1 MINYW
6 RQTTV
11 SLKIYFRNLNL
22 FQPPVGSNAREDEQS
37 HFNIIVTRVYLVA
50 LTVLL
55 IAFGIFIWSQ
65 LETITVTIDNPHK
78 QQFDELPLDADC
90 PCSRISLSYG
100 EFISL
105 KPILHQVCESE
116 FVTDRW
122 IKALFSDSN
131 ATYYYFKDFRTFGSA
146 QFEALAA
153 FCRLSKSYL
162 EQSSDSFKKS
172 TFISSQSL
180 SKSNFEREINS
191 SIAQFQETVPRT
203 FATQLELIRRITTS
217 NRLISGLQTNYIF
230 IQGDPYANGGPVK
243 YDRKNGT
250 YCSCS
255 LDFRCTSDAVFNSI
269 FDAPTQYDYV
279 SHNNTPLRG
288 IQSGCLPVNSVLA
301 STLECFYNQTCVNH
315 LVSFFRTNEHFL
327 AMTVT
332 NKSRFSPYVTVQSI
346 VDHLMV
352 EDWIID
358 IDIDVSYQK
367 YYDRCAPLSC
377 TYSKEK
383 RHSLVYVLT
392 QLISLLGSLIFVL
405 RLMIPIIVRFIINKL
420 NNVQSPAV
428 SCK

>member
-6 RQTTV
+6 RQRTV
-11 SLKIYFRNLNL
+11 SSRNYFRNLNL
-22 FQPPVGSNAREDEQS
+22 FQPPTDSNAREEEQS
-37 HFNIIVTRVYLVA
+37 HINIIITRVYLVV
-50 LTVLL
+50 LTVVL
-55 IAFGIFIWSQ
+55 IALGIFIWSQ
-65 LETITVTIDNPHK
+65 FETTTVTIDNPDK
-78 QQFDELPLDADC
+78 EQLDELLLDADC

-105 KPILHQVCESE
+105 KPILHQVCHSE
-116 FVTDRW
+116 FVSDRW

-146 QFEALAA
+146 QFQALAA
-153 FCRLSKSYL
+153 FCRLSESYL
-162 EQSSDSFKKS
+162 EQSIDSFKKS

-180 SKSNFEREINS
+180 SKTNFEREINS
-191 SIAQFQETVPRT
+191 SIAQFQETVSRT

-230 IQGDPYANGGPVK
+230 IQGGAVQTEPVT
-243 YDRKNGT
+243 YHRKDGT

-269 FDAPTQYDYV
+269 FDAQTQYDYV

-288 IQSGCLPVNSVLA
+288 IKSGCLPVNSILA
-301 STLECFYNQTCVNH
+301 STLECFYNQTCVDS
-315 LVSFFRTNEHFL
+315 LVSFFPPNENFS

-332 NKSRFSPYVTVQSI
+332 NKSRFSPYATVQSI

-352 EDWIID
+352 EDWI
-358 IDIDVSYQK
+358 IDVSYQK

-383 RHSLVYVLT
+383 RHSLVFVLT

-405 RLMIPIIVRFIINKL
+405 RLMIPIIVRFIIKKL

>member
-6 RQTTV
+6 RQATV
-11 SLKIYFRNLNL
+11 SSRNYFCNLNL
-22 FQPPVGSNAREDEQS
+22 FQPPTGSNAREEEQS
-37 HFNIIVTRVYLVA
+37 HINIIITRVYLVV

-55 IAFGIFIWSQ
+55 IALGIFIWSQ
-65 LETITVTIDNPHK
+65 FETTTITIDNPHK
-78 QQFDELPLDADC
+78 EQLDELLLNADC
-90 PCSRISLSYG
+90 PCSRISISYG

-105 KPILHQVCESE
+105 KPVLHQVCDSE

-146 QFEALAA
+146 QFQALAA
-153 FCRLSKSYL
+153 FCRLSESYL
-162 EQSSDSFKKS
+162 DQSIDSFKKS

-191 SIAQFQETVPRT
+191 SIAQFRETVPRT

-217 NRLISGLQTNYIF
+217 NRLISGLQTSYIF
-230 IQGDPYANGGPVK
+230 IQSYAQPVT
-243 YDRKNGT
+243 YDRTDGT

-269 FDAPTQYDYV
+269 FDAQTQYDYV
-279 SHNNTPLRG
+279 YHNNTPLRG
-288 IQSGCLPVNSVLA
+288 IKSGCLPVNSILA

-315 LVSFFRTNEHFL
+315 LVSFFPTNEHFS

-332 NKSRFSPYVTVQSI
+332 NKSRFSPYATVQSI

-367 YYDRCAPLSC
+367 YYDRCAPLLC

-383 RHSLVYVLT
+383 RHSLVFVLT
-392 QLISLLGSLIFVL
+392 ELISLLGSLIFVL
-405 RLMIPIIVRFIINKL
+405 RLMIPIIVRFIIKKL
-420 NNVQSPAV
+420 NNVRSPAV